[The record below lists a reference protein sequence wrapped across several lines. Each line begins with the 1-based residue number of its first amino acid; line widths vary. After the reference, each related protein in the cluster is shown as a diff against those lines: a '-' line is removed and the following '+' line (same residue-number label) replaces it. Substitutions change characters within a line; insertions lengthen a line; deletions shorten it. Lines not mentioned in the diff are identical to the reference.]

1 MTPKPVIVIRYSE
14 IGLKG
19 RNRPDFEKAL
29 VANVK
34 HALRGQQHGP
44 VEHPHGRLV
53 VRDPA
58 DPPKAAAATAEVF
71 GVASVSPGVSVAA
84 DLDTISRQAPHLV
97 EDALAQCT
105 GEGDVPFRVTCQRS
119 DKSFCHNSMEVASR
133 LGAELLGSFQRL
145 KVDLKNPRITLGV
158 EIRRDEALLFS
169 RRIEGPGGMP
179 VGSLGNAVTL
189 LSGGIDSPVAAW
201 LAMKRGARMLFINYH
216 SYPFISGASLTKV
229 EGLVQRLAHFQ
240 RGAALFVAPFADI
253 QVAIKQACP
262 EPLRTVLYR
271 RMMVRLANRLA
282 ARAGAHA
289 RVTGASHGPLASQP
303 LENIRCIG
311 AVADYPVLSPLIS
324 FDKTEIIALAR
335 KIGTYDISI
344 QPFPDCCTV
353 FQPRNPRIAAS
364 LEEVEA
370 AERALDV
377 ESLVTAAFDGLEKK
391 VFT

>member
-1 MTPKPVIVIRYSE
+1 MTVRPVIVIRYSE

-19 RNRPDFEKAL
+19 RNRPEFEKAL

-34 HALRGQQHGP
+34 HALRGHDHGP
-44 VEHPHGRLV
+44 VERPHGRLV

-58 DPPKAAAATAEVF
+58 VPEKAAAAVAQVF

-84 DLDTISRQAPHLV
+84 DLDTISHHAPRLV
-97 EDALAQCT
+97 EEALALCAA
-105 GEGDVPFRVTCQRS
+105 EGKIPFRVTCQRS
-119 DKSFCHNSMEVASR
+119 DKAFAHSSMDVACR
-133 LGAELLGSFQRL
+133 LGGELLHSFDRL
-145 KVDLKNPRITLGV
+145 KVDLNNPLLTLGV

-179 VGSLGNAVTL
+179 VGSMGNAVTL

-229 EGLVQRLAHFQ
+229 EALVERLAHYQ

-253 QVAIKQACP
+253 QVAIKKACP

-282 ARAGAHA
+282 AREGALA
-289 RVTGASHGPLASQP
+289 LVTGESLGQVASQT

-311 AVADYPVLSPLIS
+311 AVAEYPVLSPLIS
-324 FDKTEIIALAR
+324 FDKIEIIALAR

-344 QPFPDCCTV
+344 QPHPDCCTV
-353 FQPRNPRIAAS
+353 FQPRKPRIAAS

-370 AERALDV
+370 AETALDI
-377 ESLVTAAFDGLEKK
+377 EGLVTAAFDGLEKR
-391 VFT
+391 VFA